1 MISVIVISKDELM
14 LRHTLSDLRD
24 SVATTATELVV
35 VDASSGRLDA
45 VRREFPSV
53 RWIDY
58 EPKSPGVT
66 IPQQRNAGLRAT
78 ARADIVVFTD
88 AGCRLNPGWLERLT
102 APIADGTEEVTAGL
116 TEGSG
121 PWSVLYQR
129 RDSPYPSYLNEAP
142 TINLAISRTVLDKI
156 GEFDESFE
164 YGSDVDYSWRIVG
177 LGSRIRFVPDT
188 VVVSNWGSRRRQIRR
203 SYQYGR
209 ARTRLYRKHRIPIRE
224 LVKRDPM
231 FLAYPTFLVGLPI
244 ALVFPAYLL
253 LLLIPVWRARN
264 TRPLI
269 VVLDHLV
276 YGVGALTE
284 ALSEHW
290 R

>member
-14 LRHTLSDLRD
+14 LRDTLSDLTD
-24 SVATTATELVV
+24 SVTTTAAELVV

-45 VRREFPSV
+45 VRRDFPSV

-66 IPQQRNAGLRAT
+66 IPHQRNAGLRAT
-78 ARADIVVFTD
+78 ASADIVVFTD

-102 APIADGTEEVTAGL
+102 TPIAEGREEVTAGF
-116 TEGSG
+116 TEGYG
-121 PWSVLYQR
+121 PWSIIYQR
-129 RDSPYPSYLNEAP
+129 RDPHYPSYLNEAT
-142 TINLAISRTVLDKI
+142 TINLAISRAVLNKV

-164 YGSDVDYSWRIVG
+164 YGSDVDYSWRMVG
-177 LGSRIRFVPDT
+177 LGSRIRLVPDA
-188 VVVSNWGSRRRQIRR
+188 VVVSNWGTRRRQIRR
-203 SYQYGR
+203 SYHYGR

-224 LVKRDPM
+224 LLRRDPM
-231 FLAYPTFLVGLPI
+231 FLAYPMFLVGLPL
-244 ALVFPAYLL
+244 ALVSPAYLL

-269 VVLDHLV
+269 VVLDHLI
-276 YGVGALTE
+276 YGVGSLTE
-284 ALSEHW
+284 ALSERW